1 MQTMASNSFVE
12 LTQRLIEASKNWVR
26 RRIFINE
33 VASLDS
39 ELLSCIAHELGISAS
54 ELRVLANHDNNAA
67 DLLYRRM
74 EQLRLDRNHVDIAV
88 LRDLQRC
95 CSNCDLKQLCV
106 HELEDKPKGASWP
119 KYCPNEQTLV
129 ALTSEPK
136 PPNKL

>member
-1 MQTMASNSFVE
+1 MQTMASSSFVE

-26 RRIFINE
+26 RRISINE
-33 VASLDS
+33 VATLDS
-39 ELLSCIAHELGISAS
+39 ELLSRIAHELGISAS
-54 ELRVLANHDNNAA
+54 ELRVLANHDKNAA

-74 EQLRLDRNHVDIAV
+74 EQLQLDRNHVDIAV

-95 CSNCDLKQLCV
+95 CSNCDLKQLCA
-106 HELEDKPKGASWP
+106 HELEDKPKGACWP

-136 PPNKL
+136 QPSF